1 MEAIMTI
8 TGNVGSDV
16 EHRVVKDQATV
27 ATFRMACTP
36 RVLRA
41 GEWTDAPTTW
51 LTVQC
56 WRNLADNVSNAL
68 HKGEPV
74 VVTGRLRT
82 QSWTTEDGIQRERAV
97 IEATSV
103 GHDLNR
109 GISNFVKNARLP
121 VRDAPADPEPNTELL
136 DDAEEPPI
144 AD

>member
-16 EHRVVKDQATV
+16 EHRVVTDQATV

-56 WRNLADNVSNAL
+56 WRTLADNVSNAL

-74 VVTGRLRT
+74 IVTGRLRT
-82 QSWTTEDGIQRERAV
+82 QSWTTEDGELRERS
-97 IEATSV
+97 ILEATSV
-103 GHDLNR
+103 GHDLTR
-109 GISNFVKNARLP
+109 GISNFVKNIRYPAVEVPADRESE
-121 VRDAPADPEPNTELL
+121 DAPE
-136 DDAEEPPI
+136 DAEEPPVV
-144 AD
+144 D